1 MRADWHERLAVAE
14 AGEAGSAAKTADT
27 RARAEREAVRGKRR
41 TRDATDSG
49 VEEGATI
56 FLIYFIGGTGLS
68 RFTRVLPVPPAW
80 RASVL

>member
-1 MRADWHERLAVAE
+1 MRVDWHERLDVAE
-14 AGEAGSAAKTADT
+14 AGEAVSAAKTADT

-41 TRDATDSG
+41 TRDATDS
-49 VEEGATI
+49 GATI